1 MGLNIQIGDDAARI
15 VEAKVASGRYGSA
28 KEVVEAALEQL
39 DMSEMPEL
47 DQEQIAWLRAAVA
60 EGEASGEPQE
70 VDFEEIKREGRRR
83 LAEGR

>member
-1 MGLNIQIGDDAARI
+1 MGLNILIGDDAARI

-28 KEVVEAALEQL
+28 REVVEAALGQL
-39 DMSEMPEL
+39 DLSETFEL
-47 DQEQIAWLRAAVA
+47 DEERIAWLRAAIA

-70 VDFEEIKREGRRR
+70 INFEEIKREGRRR